1 MHTTIYH
8 THQYGIVPQLVA
20 NPTLATVS
28 KVQEVLEDADGPMS
42 RYELHKRLG
51 GTVNYPVL
59 EAVLN
64 HFSQLKVV
72 IDEGSG
78 GKILWIHNPK
88 ARALFESSRR
98 VA

>member
-1 MHTTIYH
+1 M
-8 THQYGIVPQLVA
+8 PQWIA

-28 KVQEVLEDADGPMS
+28 KVQGVLTDAGEPLS

-51 GTVNYPVL
+51 GSVNYPVL
-59 EAVLN
+59 DAILRYFTE
-64 HFSQLKVV
+64 LKVV
-72 IDEGSG
+72 YDEGAG
-78 GKILWIHNPK
+78 GKVLWIHNAK